1 MASAFGGQRSIQL
14 SYGCSAGAV
23 SRAWMGFPAA
33 KSRVA
38 GPTRRALG
46 DMSAFRL
53 KVLCMFLSCSMPEVD
68 SLPASP
74 LLSFTAS
81 DVARG
86 IGRLFARNDIWCLGE
101 MPLRCGR
108 RADLMG
114 IDAKG
119 HVIIVEIKVSR
130 ADLLG
135 DGKWTDY
142 LDYCDR
148 FYWGLSPALD
158 HTLLETEAFQPDC
171 CGVIVADGYDAEIVR
186 PAPLRQLAAAR
197 RKTEMQRLA
206 RASLRRLVT
215 LADPQTLQWGVDG

>member
-1 MASAFGGQRSIQL
+1 MADSDSSATIPL
-14 SYGCSAGAV
+14 NAV
-23 SRAWMGFPAA
+23 SSLAA
-33 KSRVA
+33 H
-38 GPTRRALG
+38 
-46 DMSAFRL
+46 
-53 KVLCMFLSCSMPEVD
+53 
-68 SLPASP
+68 
-74 LLSFTAS
+74 
-81 DVARG
+81 DVVRG
-86 IGRLFARNDIWCLGE
+86 IGRLFARNGIWCIAE

-119 HVIIVEIKVSR
+119 HVVIVEIKVSR

-148 FYWGLSPALD
+148 FYWGLPPSLD
-158 HTLLETEAFQPDC
+158 RVPLEGEAFLPDK
-171 CGVIVADGYDAEIVR
+171 CGLIVADGYDAEILR

-197 RKTEMQRLA
+197 RKVEVERLA

-215 LADPQTLQWGVDG
+215 LGDSHTLQWGDQFG